1 MLMKNLRVFS
11 TAMCRYR
18 SLLETLSVFGGH
30 LKTDESLHY
39 REEPLRLCHGTCCQI
54 ANRKEAAL

>member
-30 LKTDESLHY
+30 LKTDESLH
-39 REEPLRLCHGTCCQI
+39 I
-54 ANRKEAAL
+54 ARNLSACVMVLVPK